1 MTTQHTF
8 QEFTG
13 IQYLKIDVANN
24 FGLDKKDWDERLE
37 WFENN
42 EATLESQVKNADD
55 PALYYAAVKAYRK
68 AQRKEIVQYPISLD
82 ATASGMQIL
91 ACLTGDDEAAK
102 VCNVINTGHRSD
114 SYDVIYKHM
123 LNVLKTAALVSK
135 DKVKS
140 AVMTSLYGSEAQP
153 RDAFGEDTREL
164 AQFYNTMETLLP
176 AVWELNSYFLKI
188 WDPKALE
195 YNWVMPDNYHVHIK
209 VMAQNSAPV
218 TFLGRQYNVEFK
230 ENRPV
235 ETGRSLSAHTAH
247 STDGM
252 IVREMGRRCMFN
264 PLRIAIVRTA
274 VEGKVHPLDKVTVQ
288 GNDTDMVTTLWQLYL
303 QSGFLSARILDHLG
317 AANIHLV
324 DTKAIE
330 ELLNELPKKRFEI
343 LTVHDCFRCLPNY
356 GNDLRRQYNHLL
368 TRIAKSDML
377 SFLLSQMQG
386 KHIPI
391 TKKNPDMWKEIEH
404 ANYSLC

>member
-1 MTTQHTF
+1 MTVQHTF

-13 IQYLKIDVANN
+13 MQYLMIDVANN
-24 FGLDKKDWDERLE
+24 FGLDKKDWGDRLA
-37 WFENN
+37 WFALN
-42 EATLESQVKNADD
+42 EDTLESQVKNADD

-82 ATASGMQIL
+82 ATASGMQLL

-102 VCNVINTGHRSD
+102 VCNVLNTGRRSD

-123 LNVLKTAALVSK
+123 LNTLGTVGNVDKA
-135 DKVKS
+135 KVKA

-153 RDAFGEDTREL
+153 REAFGEGTREL

-209 VMAQNSAPV
+209 VMAKNSTPV
-218 TFLGRQYNVEFK
+218 TFLGRQYNVEYS

-235 ETGRSLSAHTAH
+235 ESGRSLSAHTAH
-247 STDGM
+247 STDGF
-252 IVREMGRRCMFN
+252 IVREMGRRCMFD
-264 PLRIAIVRTA
+264 PLRIGIIKVAIQ
-274 VEGKVHPLDKVTVQ
+274 GQKHPLDKTSKE
-288 GNDTDMVTTLWQLYL
+288 DDEMVAKLWHLAQV
-303 QSGFLSARILDHLG
+303 SGFLSARILDHLG
-317 AANIHLV
+317 ADNLHMVHVPDIQ
-324 DTKAIE
+324 D
-330 ELLNELPKKRFEI
+330 LLDELPKKRFEI
-343 LTVHDCFRCLPNY
+343 LTVHDCFKSLPNY

-368 TRIAKSDML
+368 TRLAKSEML

-386 KHIPI
+386 KYIPI
-391 TKKNPDMWKEIEH
+391 TKKNPDMWKEIQH
-404 ANYSLC
+404 SNYSLC

>member
-13 IQYLKIDVANN
+13 MQYLMIDVANN

-37 WFENN
+37 WFANN

-55 PALYYAAVKAYRK
+55 PALFYAAVKAYRK

-91 ACLTGDDEAAK
+91 ACLTGDDEAAR

-123 LNVLKTAALVSK
+123 LSVLKTAGTVSK

-153 RDAFGEDTREL
+153 RDAFGEGTREL
-164 AQFYNTMETLLP
+164 NQFYNTMETLLP
-176 AVWELNSYFLKI
+176 AVWELNAYFLEI
-188 WDPKALE
+188 WNPKALT
-195 YNWVMPDNYHVHIK
+195 YSWVMPDNYHVHIK
-209 VMAQNSAPV
+209 VMAKNSTPV
-218 TFLGRQYNVEFK
+218 TFLGRQYNVEFS

-235 ETGRSLSAHTAH
+235 ESGRSLSAHTAH
-247 STDGM
+247 STDGFF
-252 IVREMGRRCMFN
+252 VREMGRRCTYN
-264 PLRIAIVRTA
+264 PLQLAIVRKA
-274 VEGKVHPLDKVTVQ
+274 LQGQKHPLDKVNQ
-288 GNDTDMVTTLWQLYL
+288 DDTDMVKTLWQLSHE
-303 QSGFLSARILDHLG
+303 SGFLSARILDHLG
-317 AANIHLV
+317 ADNIHLV
-324 DTKAIE
+324 SKTGIQKLID
-330 ELLNELPKKRFEI
+330 ELPKKSFEI

-368 TRIAKSDML
+368 SHLAKSDML

-386 KHIPI
+386 KYIPI

>member
-42 EATLESQVKNADD
+42 ESTLESQVKNADD

-123 LNVLKTAALVSK
+123 LSILKTAALVSK

-188 WDPKALE
+188 WDPKAYE

-209 VMAQNSAPV
+209 VMAQSSTPV
-218 TFLGRQYNVEFK
+218 NFLGRQYNVEFK
-230 ENRPV
+230 ENRPI
-235 ETGRSLSAHTAH
+235 EGGRSLSAHTAH

-252 IVREMGRRCMFN
+252 IVREMARRCMFN
-264 PLRIAIVRTA
+264 PLRIAIVRSA
-274 VEGKVHPLDKVTVQ
+274 VAGTKHPLDKIELT
-288 GNDTDMVTTLWQLYL
+288 GDDTDMVQTLWKLYE

-317 AANIHLV
+317 MDNMYLV
-324 DTKAIE
+324 DAEVIE

-377 SFLLSQMQG
+377 SFLLSQIQR
-386 KHIPI
+386 KHVPI